1 MPRKTKVIDEKHVM
15 SLKVVGLKKLCKKY
29 KLKQQGRKAVL
40 QDRILEHLELGK
52 YADVK
57 KAEPIE
63 EADLELAQPKAESA
77 PKEHKVQGEQDSEID
92 TSEASKD
99 AGKLKHTPE
108 LEDQSKSEQ
117 KLASGEE
124 KTTTTSDVEK
134 GSLPPAAEIV
144 ATNNDTK
151 VEDLVDVVSEKVIEE
166 NENIPAGGKKAITK
180 AVDEKVKYASE
191 DRKVETEASEQSVV
205 VPEDV
210 VMKNETISTG
220 NKITVMTNSVGEQEN
235 HTTEIEILAGKVETE
250 VDSSE
255 KTSVVPED
263 IAEEKKIPAQDKAT
277 AITTS
282 VGGEGGV
289 ALEIEIV
296 ASKDAPKMEK
306 SEQSVVVSGD
316 DVEVNAN
323 ILAGNKRTASE
334 SRISDNDSNAIKKP
348 KAAKNIETKELDQAS
363 TEITSKEGSEIAAG
377 SKRTS
382 SEAGISDV
390 TTTAKKP
397 KTVEQKPSE
406 SKLDISST
414 SRRLSEIEPIQ
425 IESQKPTT
433 GDKSSHEPKHDHV
446 PLGENLQKK
455 HEEVLPK
462 EQHEENTSQ
471 KVESKIQS
479 DETVSEAIVNSTE
492 TEMKI
497 DAPVSKKVQPK
508 KVEVN
513 VPKAKLPE
521 KPTIATT
528 NTKKKKRMLPF
539 KKPISHT
546 RKVEEE
552 KKNEGDGRDG
562 RLSKSNQDQKTAK
575 KKKKN
580 PQRRYQQ
587 EKGNERRDR
596 NRNWNRNRGNRN
608 NRNSNRNDYYRSGYA
623 QPRHRWPHADYLNE
637 SDPRVR
643 NSMPLQHRGWNSH
656 TVWQQPSYYLG
667 GYGNDRM
674 QRGNWRDRDRR
685 DMSWSNNRGRRRGR
699 R

>member
-63 EADLELAQPKAESA
+63 EADLEPAQPKAESA

-99 AGKLKHTPE
+99 AGKLKPTPE
-108 LEDQSKSEQ
+108 LEDQSKPEE
-117 KLASGEE
+117 KLSTGEG
-124 KTTTTSDVEK
+124 KTTTTSDIEK

-144 ATNNDTK
+144 ATNSETK
-151 VEDLVDVVSEKVIEE
+151 VEGLVNVVPEKVVEE
-166 NENIPAGGKKAITK
+166 QENIPAGGKKAITK
-180 AVDEKVKYASE
+180 EVDEKVKHASE
-191 DRKVETEASEQSVV
+191 DRKVEAEASEQSVV
-205 VPEDV
+205 NPEDG

-220 NKITVMTNSVGEQEN
+220 NKITVMANSVGEQEN

-255 KTSVVPED
+255 KSSVVPED
-263 IAEEKKIPAQDKAT
+263 MAEEKKIPAQDKAT
-277 AITTS
+277 AITTL

-296 ASKDAPKMEK
+296 ASKDTPKMEK
-306 SEQSVVVSGD
+306 SEHSVVVSGD

-334 SRISDNDSNAIKKP
+334 SSISDNDSTAIKKS
-348 KAAKNIETKELDQAS
+348 KVAKKIETEELDQAS
-363 TEITSKEGSEIAAG
+363 TEEGSEIAAG

-390 TTTAKKP
+390 TTTVKKP

-406 SKLDISST
+406 SKLNISST

-471 KVESKIQS
+471 KVESMIQS
-479 DETVSEAIVNSTE
+479 DETVSEAIVKSTE
-492 TEMKI
+492 TEMII

-513 VPKAKLPE
+513 VSKAKHPE

-596 NRNWNRNRGNRN
+596 NRDWNRNRGNRN
-608 NRNSNRNDYYRSGYA
+608 NRNSNRNDYYRSGYT

-643 NSMPLQHRGWNSH
+643 NSMPLQHGGWNSH